1 VIGAPDILWAAFGVG
16 AAAVSPPPRLG
27 WVFWTALAVVVAI
40 AVAHCL
46 FGERSSHDPE

>member
-1 VIGAPDILWAAFGVG
+1 MIGAPDILWAAFGVG
-16 AAAVSPPPRLG
+16 AAAVSPPRDLGRL
-27 WVFWTALAVVVAI
+27 FWTVLAVIVAI